1 MAAVT
6 KRGGAWQIRIKHK
19 LLPKPYF
26 RTFDTDVEARAHAKT
41 IEDLLDRGIVVP
53 DLLETEKPGLGP
65 RLEAVIDEY
74 KRLAHPSKTDVPI
87 LDLLV
92 KEVGKARTGEVTTIW
107 VDAWLR
113 RMKIDQHLAP
123 STVRKRVGSL
133 SRVLDYH
140 ARKTLESGQQVPI
153 NPLKLLPAGYA
164 NANAAERSALQMTGK
179 AVKKGQARDRRLL
192 PEELARVRAAL
203 AGEKRPDR
211 ERSLT
216 KDPEFALLFDLILH
230 TGLRLFEAYR
240 VRVDSVDIA
249 GRFLRVDGS
258 KGRGGVVKPRTVP
271 IVRDLLGPL
280 KDAVK
285 DRAPEE
291 LLFRFWDG
299 TEEDRPRC
307 TNRLSHRFG
316 GLFDYAN
323 VQDFTE
329 HDLRHEASCRWIL
342 MKNKDGA
349 WAFTDAQI
357 MKIMGWT
364 SMTMMLRYAS
374 LRGEDLAKLLDD

>member
-6 KRGGAWQIRIKHK
+6 KRGDAWQIRIKHK
-19 LLPKPYF
+19 LLPKQYF
-26 RTFDTDVEARAHAKT
+26 RTFDTEVEARAHART

-53 DLLETEKPGLGP
+53 DLVELEKPGLGP
-65 RLEAVIDEY
+65 RLSVLIDEY
-74 KRLAHPSKTDVPI
+74 KRLAHPSKTDMPI
-87 LDLLV
+87 LDLLA
-92 KEVGKARTGEVTTIW
+92 KEVGKARVGEVTTLW

-113 RMKIDQHLAP
+113 SMKIGQHLAP

-133 SRVLDYH
+133 SRVLDYQ

-164 NANAAERSALQMTGK
+164 NANEAERSALQMAGK
-179 AVKKGQARDRRLL
+179 KVKKDQARDRRLL

-211 ERSLT
+211 ERALT
-216 KDPEFALLFDLILH
+216 KDHEFALFFELILN

-240 VRVDSVDIA
+240 LRVESVDIA

-271 IVRDLLGPL
+271 IVRDLVEPL
-280 KDAVK
+280 RDAIK
-285 DRAPEE
+285 DRRPEE
-291 LLFRFWDG
+291 LLFSFWDG
-299 TEEDRPRC
+299 SEDDRPRC

-323 VQDFTE
+323 VSDFKE
-329 HDLRHEASCRWIL
+329 HDLRHEATCRWIL
-342 MKNKDGA
+342 MKKKDGG
-349 WAFTDAQI
+349 WIFTDSQI

-364 SMTMMLRYAS
+364 SMQMMLRYAS
-374 LRGEDLAKLLDD
+374 LRGEDLANLLAE

>member
-1 MAAVT
+1 MAAIT
-6 KRGGAWQIRIKHK
+6 QRGKVWQIRIKHR
-19 LLPKPYF
+19 LLPKAYF
-26 RTFDTDVEARAHAKT
+26 RTFDTEEEARAHART

-53 DLLETEKPGLGP
+53 DLAEEEKPGLGP
-65 RLEAVIDEY
+65 RLAALIDTY
-74 KRLAHPSKTDVPI
+74 KRQAHPAKTDIPT
-87 LDLLV
+87 LDLLE
-92 KEVGKARTGEVTTIW
+92 KEVGKTRFGEVTTLW

-133 SRVLDYH
+133 SRVIDFQL
-140 ARKTLESGQQVPI
+140 RKSQASGQPTPV
-153 NPLKLLPAGYA
+153 NPLKLLPAGYS
-164 NANAAERSALQMTGK
+164 NTNAAERAALQASGK
-179 AVKKGQARDRRLL
+179 EVKKDQSRDRRLL
-192 PEELARVRAAL
+192 PEELARIRAAL

-211 ERSLT
+211 ERALT
-216 KDPEFALLFDLILH
+216 NDPEFALFFELILN

-240 VRVDSVDIA
+240 MRVGGVDIA

-271 IVRDLLGPL
+271 IVRELVEPL
-280 KDAVK
+280 NEAIK
-285 DRAPEE
+285 DRQPEE

-316 GLFDYAN
+316 SLFAYAN
-323 VQDFTE
+323 VPDFTE
-329 HDLRHEASCRWIL
+329 HDLRHEATCRWIL

-374 LRGEDLAKLLDD
+374 LRGEDLARLLDD

>member
-1 MAAVT
+1 MAAIT
-6 KRGGAWQIRIKHK
+6 QRGKVWQIRIKHR
-19 LLPKPYF
+19 LLPKAYF
-26 RTFDTDVEARAHAKT
+26 RTFDKEDEARAHART

-53 DLLETEKPGLGP
+53 DLVESEKPGLGP
-65 RLEAVIDEY
+65 RLEALIDEY

-87 LDLLV
+87 LDLLA
-92 KEVGKARTGEVTTIW
+92 KEIGKARTGEITTIW

-140 ARKTLESGQQVPI
+140 ARKTLEAGQPVPI
-153 NPLKLLPAGYA
+153 NPLKLLPPGYA
-164 NANAAERSALQMTGK
+164 AANAAEREVLQRSGK
-179 AVKKGQARDRRLL
+179 EVKKDQARDRRLR
-192 PEELARVRAAL
+192 PEELERIRAAL
-203 AGEKRPDR
+203 GGEKRPDR
-211 ERSLT
+211 ERALT
-216 KDPEFALLFDLILH
+216 KDPEFALFFELILN

-240 VRVDSVDIA
+240 MRVGGVDIA

-271 IVRDLLGPL
+271 IVRDLVEPL
-280 KDAVK
+280 KDAVEG
-285 DRAPEE
+285 RRQEE

-299 TEEDRPRC
+299 SEEDRPRC

-316 GLFDYAN
+316 GLFAYAN

-329 HDLRHEASCRWIL
+329 HDLRHEATCRWIL

-374 LRGEDLAKLLDD
+374 LRGEDLAKLID

>member
-6 KRGGAWQIRIKHK
+6 NRGKVWQIRIKHK

-26 RTFDTDVEARAHAKT
+26 RTFDTEAEARAHARS

-53 DLLETEKPGLGP
+53 DLVEETGPGLGP
-65 RLEAVIDEY
+65 KLTALIDEY
-74 KRLAHPSKTDVPI
+74 KRLAHPSKTDIPV
-87 LDLLV
+87 LDLLA
-92 KEVGKARTGEVTTIW
+92 KEVGKTRFGEVTTLW

-113 RMKIDQHLAP
+113 SMKIDQHLAP

-133 SRVLDYH
+133 SRVLDYQT
-140 ARKTLESGQQVPI
+140 RKTLEAGQQVPI

-164 NANAAERSALQMTGK
+164 NANAAERSALQSAGK
-179 AVKKGQARDRRLL
+179 DVKKDQARDRRLL
-192 PEELARVRAAL
+192 PDELKRIRAAL
-203 AGEKRPDR
+203 AGEKRADR
-211 ERSLT
+211 ERALT
-216 KDPEFALLFDLILH
+216 KDPEFALLFELILN

-240 VRVDSVDIA
+240 IRVESVDIA

-271 IVRDLLGPL
+271 IVRDLVQPL
-280 KDAVK
+280 KGAVEG
-285 DRAPEE
+285 RRPEE

-316 GLFDYAN
+316 GLFAYAS
-323 VQDFTE
+323 VPDFTE
-329 HDLRHEASCRWIL
+329 HDLRHEATCRWIL
-342 MKNKDGA
+342 MKNKDGG

-374 LRGEDLAKLLDD
+374 LRGEDLAKLLGD

>member
-1 MAAVT
+1 MAAIT
-6 KRGGAWQIRIKHK
+6 QRGKVWQIRIKHR
-19 LLPKPYF
+19 LLPKAYF
-26 RTFDTDVEARAHAKT
+26 RTFDTEAEARAHART
-41 IEDLLDRGIVVP
+41 VEDLLDRGIVVP
-53 DLLETEKPGLGP
+53 DLVEPEKPGLGP
-65 RLEAVIDEY
+65 RLAALIDEY
-74 KRLAHPSKTDVPI
+74 KRTAHPSRTDVPV
-87 LDLLV
+87 LDLLA
-92 KEVGKARTGEVTTIW
+92 KEIGKARVGEVTTLW
-107 VDAWLR
+107 TDAWLR
-113 RMKIDQHLAP
+113 RMKVEQHLAP

-133 SRVLDYH
+133 SRVLDFQI
-140 ARKTLESGQQVPI
+140 RKTQESGQPTAV
-153 NPLKLLPAGYA
+153 NPLKLLPAGYSCT
-164 NANAAERSALQMTGK
+164 NAEERAALQMAGK
-179 AVKKGQARDRRLL
+179 EVKKDQARDRRLL
-192 PEELARVRAAL
+192 PEELARIRAAL

-211 ERSLT
+211 ERALT
-216 KDPEFALLFDLILH
+216 KDPEFWLFFELILN

-240 VRVDSVDIA
+240 MRAGGVDIA

-271 IVRDLLGPL
+271 IVRELVEPL
-280 KDAVK
+280 NEAIK
-285 DRAPEE
+285 DRQPEE

-316 GLFDYAN
+316 SLFAYAN
-323 VQDFTE
+323 VPDFTE
-329 HDLRHEASCRWIL
+329 HDLRHEATCRWIL

-374 LRGEDLAKLLDD
+374 LRGEDLARLLDD

>member
-6 KRGGAWQIRIKHK
+6 QRGQVWQIRIRHK
-19 LLPKPYF
+19 LLPKAYF
-26 RTFDTDVEARAHAKT
+26 RTFDSEVEARAHAKT

-53 DLLETEKPGLGP
+53 DLVESEKPGLGP
-65 RLEAVIDEY
+65 TLEALIDEY

-87 LDLLV
+87 LDLLA
-92 KEVGKARTGEVTTIW
+92 KEIGKARTGQITTIW

-140 ARKTLESGQQVPI
+140 ARKTLEAGQPVPI
-153 NPLKLLPAGYA
+153 NPLKLLPPGYA
-164 NANAAERSALQMTGK
+164 AANAAERATLQAEGK
-179 AVKKGQARDRRLL
+179 EVKKDQARDRRLL
-192 PEELARVRAAL
+192 PDELARIRAAL
-203 AGEKRPDR
+203 AGEKRSDR
-211 ERSLT
+211 ERALT
-216 KDPEFALLFDLILH
+216 KDPEFALLFELILS

-240 VRVDSVDIA
+240 LRVESVDIA
-249 GRFLRVDGS
+249 GRYLRVDGS
-258 KGRGGVVKPRTVP
+258 KGRGGAVKPRTVP
-271 IVRDLLGPL
+271 IVRGLVEPL
-280 KDAVK
+280 KNAVEG
-285 DRAPEE
+285 RRQEE

-316 GLFDYAN
+316 GVFAYAN
-323 VQDFTE
+323 VPDFTE
-329 HDLRHEASCRWIL
+329 HDLRHEATCRWIL
-342 MKNKDGA
+342 MKNREGG

-364 SMTMMLRYAS
+364 SIQMMLRYAS
-374 LRGEDLAKLLDD
+374 LRGEDLARLLDD